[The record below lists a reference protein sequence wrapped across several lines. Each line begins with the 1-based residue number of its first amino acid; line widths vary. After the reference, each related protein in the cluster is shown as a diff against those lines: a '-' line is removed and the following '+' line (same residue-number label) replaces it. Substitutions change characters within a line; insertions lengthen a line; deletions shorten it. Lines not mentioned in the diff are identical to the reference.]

1 MLDHLTKERRRPGA
15 RTATGLAVS
24 LALHGSLIAL
34 LVYGIGTAATSNE
47 GGAGERDRIPAAS
60 TTGESGI
67 GGPIEIARFS
77 TPTVDLRHA
86 ALASA
91 GSTRIPDTLE
101 LGRAVPIRF
110 YLPAERIAPDS
121 LLDLKT
127 AAGAPISV
135 ALSHTRLATL
145 QGGRFLV
152 EPLTPALQVTNPVRP
167 TEWLWNVTPT
177 EVGAQALTLRVD
189 AIARVDGAER
199 VVTLATLPGEV
210 VVSATAIQRTSTF
223 FSHHWTWL
231 SLLVVVALAGWLRA
245 TLDRRA
251 LY

>member
-1 MLDHLTKERRRPGA
+1 LVVL
-15 RTATGLAVS
+15 
-24 LALHGSLIAL
+24 LI
-34 LVYGIGTAATSNE
+34 YGIGTATTSHAR
-47 GGAGERDRIPAAS
+47 GGGEQDGIPAAS
-60 TTGESGI
+60 TAGESGI
-67 GGPIEIARFS
+67 GGPIEIARYS
-77 TPTVDLRHA
+77 TPTLDLRHES
-86 ALASA
+86 LASA
-91 GSTRIPDTLE
+91 GSSRLPDTLE

-121 LLDLKT
+121 LLDLRT

-135 ALSHTRLATL
+135 SLSHTRLATL
-145 QGGRFLV
+145 HGGHFLV

-177 EVGAQALTLRVD
+177 EVGAQPLTLRVD

-210 VVSATAIQRTSTF
+210 VVSATAIQRASTF

-245 TLDRRA
+245 TLDRRG